1 MKLTPF
7 HNVRLF
13 HYGDFEGVNVIQHHV
28 HAFRLE
34 DFENSCAAYEKA
46 IELSGDDYLTF
57 LNYSITLY
65 LNDEVERARD
75 HFKRVQVLTGLQ
87 NDSEMDPDVAKQIEL
102 LGLQLK

>member
-1 MKLTPF
+1 M
-7 HNVRLF
+7 
-13 HYGDFEGVNVIQHHV
+13 D
-28 HAFRLE
+28 

-46 IELSGDDYLTF
+46 IELNGDDYLTF

-87 NDSEMDPDVAKQIEL
+87 QDAELEPEVVKQMEL
-102 LGLQLK
+102 LTLNLK